1 MVFLTISKEY
11 VVRFPKRVGDPNYTW
26 SQVAHWIKNKSVC
39 RSLSAGQRRLSSW
52 LADILHHQQNHH
64 HRHPYHHYIH
74 YIHPCIHASDKM
86 RQNQELNNLLY
97 YIYSP
102 QDPDIYNMSFW
113 TIYLT
118 RSLIWLS
125 YFGSL
130 KSLKVPKCD
139 PLLGALWVPTSSFG
153 VWTLRFWFS
162 SWSPRLK

>member
-26 SQVAHWIKNKSVC
+26 SQPNKKQICFQITERRAEEIKQLVGRHFTSSTKSPSSSSVS
-39 RSLSAGQRRLSSW
+39 SLYS
-52 LADILHHQQNHH
+52 
-64 HRHPYHHYIH
+64 YIH
-74 YIHPCIHASDKM
+74 TCIHASDKM
-86 RQNQELNNLLY
+86 RQNQKLNNLLY

-102 QDPDIYNMSFW
+102 QDPDIFNMSFW